1 MRHMKKRLKNP
12 WVFVPPWLILGALLI
27 LMPIFVFWTSQ
38 SLHTQK
44 EDMVRVLV
52 EKGAAL
58 IRAIE
63 AGTRTGMMGMM
74 GMHGGSFRLQWLL
87 TETAKEPDIFYILVT
102 DVNGTVIAHSDPD
115 NVGSTH
121 GKRLD
126 LQKIAQSDKVQWRQV
141 SNPGGHDNDIFEVFR
156 RFSPSLFPGAGG
168 RGRSVPRS
176 WQRDFPE
183 AAVPDE
189 GIIFVGLEMGPI
201 DAARKEDTRHT
212 LIMASILL
220 LVGSAGIVSLFL
232 AQAYRTTRT
241 SLTRIK
247 AFSDQVVDNMPV
259 GLMTIDAE
267 GKIASFNQAAEMIL
281 HFSSREVVGKMASQI
296 LPVHLCGLTPGS
308 KNPATTIE
316 KEIDCSLPEGKSIP
330 MDVTISPLQ
339 DDEGTFWGHI
349 ILFRDLTEVRTL
361 QREIETSRRL
371 ASLGKLA
378 AGVAHEIRNPLSSIK
393 GFATYFRERYKAQPE
408 DQKTAEIM
416 IQEVDRLNRVITQ
429 LLDFARPLSIEKKR
443 TSLHN
448 LINHTLKMIE
458 RQANEKNIRV
468 QKTLPAGI
476 GEVEIDP
483 DRFSQIL
490 LNLYLNAIEAMGQ
503 SGGILNVTLSREKDP
518 SPAVKVAVSDTG
530 VGIKKEDLEHIFDPY
545 FTTKP
550 SGTGLGLAI
559 VHKIIEAHRGEIRVQ
574 SDPGHGTTISL
585 YIPVSQR
592 SDFYP

>member
-1 MRHMKKRLKNP
+1 MKKRMKHP
-12 WVFVPPWLILGALLI
+12 WITIPPWLILGALLI
-27 LMPIFVFWTSQ
+27 LIPIFVFWTLQ
-38 SLHTQK
+38 NLHTQK

-58 IRAIE
+58 IRSLE

-87 TETAKEPDIFYILVT
+87 TETAKEPDIVYILVA
-102 DVNGTVIAHSDPD
+102 DVNGMVIAHSDPD
-115 NVGSTH
+115 NVGRTH
-121 GKRLD
+121 GKELD
-126 LQKIAQSDKVQWRQV
+126 LQKIARSDKVQWRQV
-141 SNPGGHDNDIFEVFR
+141 SNSGGHDIFEVFR
-156 RFSPSLFPGAGG
+156 RFSPSLFPGGGG
-168 RGRSVPRS
+168 RGRSLREA
-176 WQRDFPE
+176 WRRGFPE
-183 AAVPDE
+183 AAVPEE
-189 GIIFVGLEMGPI
+189 GIIFVGLDMGPI

-212 LIMASILL
+212 LIMASIFL
-220 LVGSAGIVSLFL
+220 LVGFAGIVSLFL

-267 GKIASFNQAAEMIL
+267 GKIASFNQAAEAIL
-281 HFSSREVVGKMASQI
+281 HFNSREVVGKMASQV

-308 KNPATTIE
+308 KDPATTIE

-330 MDVTISPLQ
+330 MDVTISPLEG
-339 DDEGTFWGHI
+339 DEGTFWGHI

-393 GFATYFRERYKAQPE
+393 GFATYFKERYRAHPE
-408 DQKTAEIM
+408 DQKNAEIM

-448 LINHTLKMIE
+448 LINHTLKISGWKKSF
-458 RQANEKNIRV
+458 RQISVRLRLIR
-468 QKTLPAGI
+468 
-476 GEVEIDP
+476 
-483 DRFSQIL
+483 
-490 LNLYLNAIEAMGQ
+490 
-503 SGGILNVTLSREKDP
+503 
-518 SPAVKVAVSDTG
+518 TG
-530 VGIKKEDLEHIFDPY
+530 
-545 FTTKP
+545 
-550 SGTGLGLAI
+550 SA
-559 VHKIIEAHRGEIRVQ
+559 R
-574 SDPGHGTTISL
+574 SCSIS
-585 YIPVSQR
+585 ISMP
-592 SDFYP
+592 

>member
-1 MRHMKKRLKNP
+1 MKKQVKETG
-12 WVFVPPWLILGALLI
+12 FIPPWLILGALFILI
-27 LMPIFVFWTSQ
+27 PIFVFWTLQ
-38 SLHTQK
+38 NLHTQK

-87 TETAKEPDIFYILVT
+87 TETAQEPDILYILVT
-102 DVNGTVIAHSDPD
+102 DVTGTIIADSNPGK
-115 NVGSTH
+115 VGGTH
-121 GKRLD
+121 GKELD
-126 LQKIAQSDKVQWRQV
+126 LQKIAQSDRVEWRQV
-141 SNPGGHDNDIFEVFR
+141 SIPGGHDIFEVFR
-156 RFSPSLFPGAGG
+156 PFSPSQFPGAGG
-168 RGRSVPRS
+168 RGRSLRRS
-176 WQRDFPE
+176 WQRNFPE
-183 AAVPDE
+183 AAIPDE
-189 GIIFVGLEMGPI
+189 GIIFIGLNMGPI
-201 DAARKEDTRHT
+201 DAARREDKRHT

-220 LVGSAGIVSLFL
+220 LIGLAGIVSLFL

-247 AFSDQVVDNMPV
+247 AFSDQVVENMPV

-267 GKIASFNQAAEMIL
+267 GKIASFNQAAEAIL
-281 HFSSREVVGKMASQI
+281 HFSSGEVIGKLASQI

-308 KNPATTIE
+308 KDPVTTIE
-316 KEIDCSLPEGKSIP
+316 KEIDCYLPEGKPIP
-330 MDVTISPLQ
+330 MDVTISPLE
-339 DDEGTFWGHI
+339 DDEGNFWGHI

-393 GFATYFRERYKAQPE
+393 GFATYFRERYRAQPE

-429 LLDFARPLSIEKKR
+429 LLDFARPLSVEKKR
-443 TSLHN
+443 TSLQN

-458 RQANEKNIRV
+458 RQAREKNIGLEKAIPV
-468 QKTLPAGI
+468 DI
-476 GEVEIDP
+476 GDVKVDS
-483 DRFSQIL
+483 DRISQIL
-490 LNLYLNAIEAMGQ
+490 LNLYLNAIEAMEER
-503 SGGILNVTLSREKDP
+503 GGVLTVAVSREAEP
-518 SPAVKVAVSDTG
+518 YPAVKIAVSDTG

-559 VHKIIEAHRGEIRVQ
+559 VHKIVEAHRGEIRVQ
-574 SDPGHGTTISL
+574 SDPGHGTTFSL
-585 YIPVSQR
+585 YFPLS
-592 SDFYP
+592 

>member
-1 MRHMKKRLKNP
+1 MKRQLKKTG
-12 WVFVPPWLILGALLI
+12 FIPPWLILGALFILI
-27 LMPIFVFWTSQ
+27 PIFVFWTLQ
-38 SLHTQK
+38 NLHTQK

-87 TETAKEPDIFYILVT
+87 TETAQEPDILYILVT
-102 DVNGTVIAHSDPD
+102 DVSGTIIADSDPEK
-115 NVGSTH
+115 VGGTH
-121 GKRLD
+121 GKELG
-126 LQKIAQSDKVQWRQV
+126 LQKIPQSDKVQWRQV
-141 SNPGGHDNDIFEVFR
+141 SNPGGQDIFEVFR
-156 RFSPSLFPGAGG
+156 PFSPSQFPGAGG
-168 RGRSVPRS
+168 RGRSLRRS
-176 WQRDFPE
+176 WQRNFPE
-183 AAVPDE
+183 TAVPEE

-220 LVGSAGIVSLFL
+220 LVGFAGIVSLFL

-267 GKIASFNQAAEMIL
+267 GKIASFNQAAESIL
-281 HFSSREVVGKMASQI
+281 HFNSGEVVGKMASQI

-308 KNPATTIE
+308 RDPATTIE

-330 MDVTISPLQ
+330 MDVTISPLE

-393 GFATYFRERYKAQPE
+393 GFATYFRERYRAQPE

-443 TSLHN
+443 TSLQN

-458 RQANEKNIRV
+458 RQAREKNIRLEKV
-468 QKTLPAGI
+468 IPADI

-490 LNLYLNAIEAMGQ
+490 LNLFLNAIEAMGQ
-503 SGGILNVTLSREKDP
+503 GGGILNVALSRERDP
-518 SPAVKVAVSDTG
+518 SPAVKITISDTG

-545 FTTKP
+545 FTTKS

-559 VHKIIEAHRGEIRVQ
+559 VHKIVEAHRGEIRVK
-574 SDPGHGTTISL
+574 SDPGRGTTFSL
-585 YIPVSQR
+585 YFPLSQR
-592 SDFYP
+592 SGFYP

>member
-1 MRHMKKRLKNP
+1 MKKHMKHP
-12 WVFVPPWLILGALLI
+12 WITIPPWLIFGALLI
-27 LMPIFVFWTSQ
+27 LFPIFVFWTLQ
-38 SLHTQK
+38 NLHTQK

-58 IRAIE
+58 IRSLE

-115 NVGSTH
+115 KVGGAH
-121 GKRLD
+121 GKEMD
-126 LQKIAQSDKVQWRQV
+126 LQKIARSDKVQWRQV
-141 SNPGGHDNDIFEVFR
+141 SSPGGHDIFEVFR
-156 RFSPSLFPGAGG
+156 RFSPSLFPGGGG
-168 RGRSVPRS
+168 RGRSLRGP

-183 AAVPDE
+183 AAVPEE

-212 LIMASILL
+212 LIMASIFL
-220 LVGSAGIVSLFL
+220 LVGFAGIVSLFL
-232 AQAYRTTRT
+232 AQAYRTART

-267 GKIASFNQAAEMIL
+267 GKIASFNQAAEAIL
-281 HFSSREVVGKMASQI
+281 RFNSREVVGKMASQV

-308 KNPATTIE
+308 KDPATTVE
-316 KEIDCSLPEGKSIP
+316 KEIECSLPEGKSIP
-330 MDVTISPLQ
+330 MDVTISPLEG
-339 DDEGTFWGHI
+339 DEGTFWGHI

-393 GFATYFRERYKAQPE
+393 GFATYFRERYKAHPE
-408 DQKTAEIM
+408 DQKSAEIM

-458 RQANEKNIRV
+458 RQAREKNIGLEKV
-468 QKTLPAGI
+468 IPADI
-476 GEVEIDP
+476 GEVKVDP
-483 DRFSQIL
+483 DRISQVL
-490 LNLYLNAIEAMGQ
+490 LNLYLNAIEAMGER
-503 SGGILNVTLSREKDP
+503 GGILSVALSRETDP
-518 SPAVKVAVSDTG
+518 FPAVKIAISDTG

-545 FTTKP
+545 FTTKS

-559 VHKIIEAHRGEIRVQ
+559 VHKIVEAHRGEIRVQ
-574 SDPGHGTTISL
+574 SDPGQATTFSL
-585 YIPVSQR
+585 YFPLSQR
-592 SDFYP
+592 SDSYP

>member
-1 MRHMKKRLKNP
+1 MKKQVKETG
-12 WVFVPPWLILGALLI
+12 FIPPWLILGALFILI
-27 LMPIFVFWTSQ
+27 PIFVFWTLQ
-38 SLHTQK
+38 NLHTQK

-87 TETAKEPDIFYILVT
+87 TETAQEPDILYILVT
-102 DVNGTVIAHSDPD
+102 DVTGTIIADSNPGK
-115 NVGSTH
+115 VGGTH
-121 GKRLD
+121 GKELD
-126 LQKIAQSDKVQWRQV
+126 LQKIAQSDRVEWRQV
-141 SNPGGHDNDIFEVFR
+141 SIPGGHDIFEVFR
-156 RFSPSLFPGAGG
+156 PFSPSQFPGAGG
-168 RGRSVPRS
+168 RGRSLRRS
-176 WQRDFPE
+176 WQRNFPE
-183 AAVPDE
+183 AAIPDE
-189 GIIFVGLEMGPI
+189 GIIFIGLNMGPI
-201 DAARKEDTRHT
+201 DAARREDKRHT

-220 LVGSAGIVSLFL
+220 LIGLAGIVSLFL

-247 AFSDQVVDNMPV
+247 AFSDQVVENMPV

-267 GKIASFNQAAEMIL
+267 GKIASFNQAAEAIL
-281 HFSSREVVGKMASQI
+281 HFSSGEVIGKLASQI

-308 KNPATTIE
+308 KDPVTTIE
-316 KEIDCSLPEGKSIP
+316 KEIDCYLPEGKPIP
-330 MDVTISPLQ
+330 MDVTISPLE
-339 DDEGTFWGHI
+339 DDEGNFWGHI

-393 GFATYFRERYKAQPE
+393 GFATYFRERYRAQPE

-429 LLDFARPLSIEKKR
+429 LLDFARPLSVEKKR
-443 TSLHN
+443 TSLQN

-458 RQANEKNIRV
+458 RQAREKNIGLEKAIPV
-468 QKTLPAGI
+468 DI
-476 GEVEIDP
+476 GDVKVDS
-483 DRFSQIL
+483 DRISQIL
-490 LNLYLNAIEAMGQ
+490 LNLYLNAIEAMEER
-503 SGGILNVTLSREKDP
+503 GGVLTVAVSREAEP
-518 SPAVKVAVSDTG
+518 YPAVKISVSDTG

-559 VHKIIEAHRGEIRVQ
+559 VHKIVEAHRGEIRVQ
-574 SDPGHGTTISL
+574 SDPGHGTTFSL
-585 YIPVSQR
+585 YFPLS
-592 SDFYP
+592 

>member
-1 MRHMKKRLKNP
+1 MKKPLKNP
-12 WVFVPPWLILGALLI
+12 LVFIPPWLILGALLI

-87 TETAKEPDIFYILVT
+87 TETAQEPDIVYILVT
-102 DVNGTVIAHSDPD
+102 DVNGTIIADSDPGK
-115 NVGSTH
+115 VGATH
-121 GKRLD
+121 GNELV
-126 LQKIAQSDKVQWRQV
+126 LQRIARSEKVEWRQV
-141 SNPGGHDNDIFEVFR
+141 SNPGGYDVFEVFR
-156 RFSPSLFPGAGG
+156 RFSPSRLPGGG
-168 RGRSVPRS
+168 TRGRLSQRPWQGTLPEGLVPE
-176 WQRDFPE
+176 Q
-183 AAVPDE
+183 
-189 GIIFVGLEMGPI
+189 GIIFIGLDMGPI
-201 DAARKEDTRHT
+201 DAARKEDKRHT
-212 LIMASILL
+212 LVMASILL
-220 LVGSAGIVSLFL
+220 LVGFAGIVSLFV

-267 GKIASFNQAAEMIL
+267 GKIASFNQAAEAIL
-281 HFSSREVVGKMASQI
+281 HFNSREVVGKLASQI

-308 KNPATTIE
+308 KDPATTIE
-316 KEIDCSLPEGKSIP
+316 KEIDCSLLDGKSIP
-330 MDVTISPLQ
+330 MDVSISPLE

-349 ILFRDLTEVRTL
+349 ILFRDLTEVRNL

-393 GFATYFRERYKAQPE
+393 GFATYFRERYRAHPE

-448 LINHTLKMIE
+448 LVNHSLKMIE
-458 RQANEKNIRV
+458 RQANEKNIRLE
-468 QKTLPAGI
+468 KALSADI
-476 GEVEIDP
+476 GEVKVDP
-483 DRFSQIL
+483 DRISQIL
-490 LNLYLNAIEAMGQ
+490 LNLYLNAIEAMEVR
-503 SGGILNVTLSREKDP
+503 GGILTVALSRETDP
-518 SPAVKVAVSDTG
+518 FPAVKIAISDTG

-545 FTTKP
+545 FTTKS

-559 VHKIIEAHRGEIRVQ
+559 VHKIVEAHGGEIRVQ
-574 SDPGHGTTISL
+574 SDPGRGTTFSL
-585 YIPVSQR
+585 YFPLSER
-592 SDFYP
+592 

>member
-1 MRHMKKRLKNP
+1 MKKHIRKTR
-12 WVFVPPWLILGALLI
+12 FIIPPWLILGALFILI
-27 LMPIFVFWTSQ
+27 PIFVFWTLQ
-38 SLHTQK
+38 SVHTQK

-87 TETAKEPDIFYILVT
+87 TETAQEPDIVYILVT
-102 DVNGTVIAHSDPD
+102 DVNGTIIADSDPQK
-115 NVGSTH
+115 VAGTH
-121 GKRLD
+121 GKELD
-126 LQKIAQSDKVQWRQV
+126 LQKTARSDKVQWRQV
-141 SNPGGHDNDIFEVFR
+141 SNPGGQDIFEVFR
-156 RFSPSLFPGAGG
+156 PFSPSQFPGAGG
-168 RGRSVPRS
+168 RGRSLRRA
-176 WQRDFPE
+176 WQRNFPE
-183 AAVPDE
+183 ASVPEE
-189 GIIFVGLEMGPI
+189 GIIFIGLDMGPI

-220 LVGSAGIVSLFL
+220 LVGFAGIVSLFL

-267 GKIASFNQAAEMIL
+267 GKIASFNQAAESIL
-281 HFSSREVVGKMASQI
+281 HFTSREVVGKMASQI

-308 KNPATTIE
+308 KDPATTIE
-316 KEIDCSLPEGKSIP
+316 KEIECSLPEGKSIP
-330 MDVTISPLQ
+330 MDVTISPLE

-393 GFATYFRERYKAQPE
+393 GFATYFKERYKAHPE
-408 DQKTAEIM
+408 DQRTAEIM

-443 TSLHN
+443 TSLQN
-448 LINHTLKMIE
+448 LVNHTLKMIE
-458 RQANEKNIRV
+458 RQAKEKNIGLEKV
-468 QKTLPAGI
+468 IPADV

-483 DRFSQIL
+483 DRVSQVL
-490 LNLYLNAIEAMGQ
+490 LNLYLNAIEAMAQ

-518 SPAVKVAVSDTG
+518 FPAVKIAISDTG

-545 FTTKP
+545 FTTKQ

-559 VHKIIEAHRGEIRVQ
+559 VHKIVEAHKGEIRVQ
-574 SDPGHGTTISL
+574 SDPGRGTTFSL

-592 SDFYP
+592 SHFYP

>member
-1 MRHMKKRLKNP
+1 MKTRMKNT
-12 WVFVPPWLILGALLI
+12 WFIIPPWLILGALFVLI
-27 LMPIFVFWTSQ
+27 PIFVFWTSQ

-87 TETAKEPDIFYILVT
+87 TETAQAPDILYILVT
-102 DVNGTVIAHSDPD
+102 DMNGTIIADSDPEK
-115 NVGSTH
+115 VGGTH
-121 GKRLD
+121 GKELD
-126 LQKIAQSDKVQWRQV
+126 LQRTARSDKVEWRQL
-141 SNPGGHDNDIFEVFR
+141 SNPGAHDVFEVFR
-156 RFSPSLFPGAGG
+156 PFSPSRSPG
-168 RGRSVPRS
+168 RGTRGRLSQIPWERAL
-176 WQRDFPE
+176 PE
-183 AAVPDE
+183 VAVPE
-189 GIIFVGLEMGPI
+189 QGIIFIGLDMGPI
-201 DAARKEDTRHT
+201 DAARKEDKRHT
-212 LIMASILL
+212 LVMASILL

-247 AFSDQVVDNMPV
+247 AFSDQVVENMPV

-267 GKIASFNQAAEMIL
+267 GKIASFNRTADAIL
-281 HFSSREVVGKMASQI
+281 RFNSHEVVGKLASEV
-296 LPVHLCGLTPGS
+296 LPLELCGLTLEPGGLG
-308 KNPATTIE
+308 ATIE
-316 KEIDCSLPEGKSIP
+316 KEVECPLPDGKSIP
-330 MDVTISPLQ
+330 MDVSISPLE

-349 ILFRDLTEVRTL
+349 ILFRDLTEVRNL

-393 GFATYFRERYKAQPE
+393 GFATYFRERYRAHPE
-408 DQKTAEIM
+408 DRKTADVM

-429 LLDFARPLSIEKKR
+429 LLDFARPLSVEKKR
-443 TSLHN
+443 TSIQN
-448 LINHTLKMIE
+448 LIHHTLKMIE
-458 RQANEKNIRV
+458 RQAREKNIRLEKV
-468 QKTLPAGI
+468 IPQDI

-483 DRFSQIL
+483 DRISQIL
-490 LNLYLNAIEAMGQ
+490 LNLYLNALEAMGER
-503 SGGILNVTLSREKDP
+503 GGILNVTLSREKDP
-518 SPAVKVAVSDTG
+518 SPVLKIAISDTG

-545 FTTKP
+545 FTTKA

-559 VHKIIEAHRGEIRVQ
+559 VHKIIEAHKGEIRVQ
-574 SDPGHGTTISL
+574 SDPGQGTTFSL
-585 YIPVSQR
+585 YIPCL
-592 SDFYP
+592 